1 MPKMDLIGPTVD
13 DDIRRAIA
21 RYGADAVKV
30 AVKNATKAK
39 RGRKKE
45 PDWPE
50 LREIMEADAREW
62 LAGNDPFTTRSN
74 YSIAKELSERN
85 PGHSIVS
92 THKRIERKLSRGP
105 YNRRWFALVWA
116 ENLSRNQGPHG
127 AHIRALGALSELP
140 ESARP
145 DLWKFSLDRARA
157 TLADYEVRE
166 GYPPSAEMTF
176 REIEEAVQKGRSEEH
191 TSELQSLMRIS
202 YAVFCLKKKKIQI
215 N

>member
-62 LAGNDPFTTRSN
+62 LAGNEPFTTRSN
-74 YSIAKELSERN
+74 YSIEKELPARN
-85 PGHSIVS
+85 PGHTLVS
-92 THKRIERKLSRGP
+92 TQNLIERKLTRSHT
-105 YNRRWFALVWA
+105 YL
-116 ENLSRNQGPHG
+116 L
-127 AHIRALGALSELP
+127 L
-140 ESARP
+140 SARV
-145 DLWKFSLDRARA
+145 
-157 TLADYEVRE
+157 LA
-166 GYPPSAEMTF
+166 G
-176 REIEEAVQKGRSEEH
+176 Q
-191 TSELQSLMRIS
+191 
-202 YAVFCLKKKKIQI
+202 
-215 N
+215 

>member
-1 MPKMDLIGPTVD
+1 MDLIGPTVD

-62 LAGNDPFTTRSN
+62 LAGNDTFTTRSN

-92 THKRIERKLSRGP
+92 THKRIERKLSRVP
-105 YNRRWFALVWA
+105 SHSRRVALFWA
-116 ENLSRNQGPHG
+116 EILSRNPGPPTG
-127 AHIRALGALSELP
+127 RA
-140 ESARP
+140 
-145 DLWKFSLDRARA
+145 
-157 TLADYEVRE
+157 
-166 GYPPSAEMTF
+166 
-176 REIEEAVQKGRSEEH
+176 
-191 TSELQSLMRIS
+191 
-202 YAVFCLKKKKIQI
+202 
-215 N
+215 

>member
-1 MPKMDLIGPTVD
+1 
-13 DDIRRAIA
+13 
-21 RYGADAVKV
+21 
-30 AVKNATKAK
+30 
-39 RGRKKE
+39 
-45 PDWPE
+45 
-50 LREIMEADAREW
+50 MEADAREW

-127 AHIRALGALSELP
+127 AHIRALGALSDLP
-140 ESARP
+140 ESDRP
-145 DLWKFSLDRARA
+145 DL
-157 TLADYEVRE
+157 
-166 GYPPSAEMTF
+166 
-176 REIEEAVQKGRSEEH
+176 RSEEH

-202 YAVFCLKKKKIQI
+202 YAVLCLKKKKQD
-215 N
+215 